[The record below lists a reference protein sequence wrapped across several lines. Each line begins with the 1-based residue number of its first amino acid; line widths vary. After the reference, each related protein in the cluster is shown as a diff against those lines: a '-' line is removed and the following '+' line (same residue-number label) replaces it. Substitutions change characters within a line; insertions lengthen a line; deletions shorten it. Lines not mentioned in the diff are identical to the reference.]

1 MAQKLSDEAR
11 QHKNEYNA
19 EYVKQTKGAAQ
30 RKWNE
35 ENKERKKLLW
45 LPQDQDILEHLDA
58 IDNVSGY
65 IKDLIRADINK

>member
-35 ENKERKKLLW
+35 ENKERKKQNLSFCGCRKTRIFLTIWMLLIMF
-45 LPQDQDILEHLDA
+45 PA
-58 IDNVSGY
+58 I
-65 IKDLIRADINK
+65 